1 MTNAVLE
8 ALKAALGLVAGLLPE
23 KWAGLVRMI
32 QGLLNMF
39 NFPASDPRTERVAGI
54 VAELLRDIG
63 EAMKLD
69 ATAQERARLV
79 IENRA
84 LRAIVELT
92 PGSGI

>member
-8 ALKAALGLVAGLLPE
+8 ALKAALGVVAGILPD
-23 KWAGLVRMI
+23 KWGNLIRMI

-39 NFPASDPRTERVAGI
+39 NFPPSDPRTEQVAGI
-54 VAELLRDIG
+54 VAGLLKDVE

-69 ATAQERARLV
+69 ASAQEKARLV

-92 PGSGI
+92 PGGGA

>member
-39 NFPASDPRTERVAGI
+39 NFPASDPRTERVASI
-54 VAELLRDIG
+54 VADLLRDIG

-69 ATAQERARLV
+69 ATAQEKARLL

-84 LRAIVELT
+84 LHAIVQLS
-92 PGSGI
+92 PGGGV

>member
-1 MTNAVLE
+1 MTNAILE
-8 ALKAALGLVAGLLPE
+8 ALKAALGVIAGFLPE
-23 KWAGLVRMI
+23 KWGNLVRMI
-32 QGLLNMF
+32 QGLLAAF

-54 VAELLRDIG
+54 VTDLLKDIA

-69 ATAQERARLV
+69 ASAQEKARLV

-92 PGSGI
+92 PGGGV